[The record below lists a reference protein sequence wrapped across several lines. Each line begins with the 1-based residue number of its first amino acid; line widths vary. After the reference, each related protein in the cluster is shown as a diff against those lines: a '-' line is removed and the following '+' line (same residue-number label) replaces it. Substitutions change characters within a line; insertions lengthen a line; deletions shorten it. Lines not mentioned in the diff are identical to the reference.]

1 MLDHVRSPTPP
12 SLSSF
17 TGPTRARSGNEPCP
31 LSASGTIHE
40 GLGSVAEASSRSS
53 WPTLALHPRGGH
65 CWLSASVSA
74 PLTELEKFEKLPVR
88 GTLGAMTS
96 FKRLGPFTS
105 PIDIH
110 PRAIRCRTMIGH
122 LRRRRRSHR
131 MEILKKVWG
140 TRAFPGI
147 LGNHEQSAC
156 LTQHR
161 YREAACV
168 LASGWVAQ

>member
-17 TGPTRARSGNEPCP
+17 TCPTRARSGNEPCP

-65 CWLSASVSA
+65 CWLSASVSS
-74 PLTELEKFEKLPVR
+74 PLTELEKIEKLPVR

-96 FKRLGPFTS
+96 FKRLGSFTS
-105 PIDIH
+105 PIAIH
-110 PRAIRCRTMIGH
+110 PGPIRSRTIIGH
-122 LRRRRRSHR
+122 LRKRRRSHR
-131 MEILKKVWG
+131 MEIPRKCGGHGRSLEYL
-140 TRAFPGI
+140 GI
-147 LGNHEQSAC
+147 ESN
-156 LTQHR
+156 R
-161 YREAACV
+161 RV
-168 LASGWVAQ
+168 